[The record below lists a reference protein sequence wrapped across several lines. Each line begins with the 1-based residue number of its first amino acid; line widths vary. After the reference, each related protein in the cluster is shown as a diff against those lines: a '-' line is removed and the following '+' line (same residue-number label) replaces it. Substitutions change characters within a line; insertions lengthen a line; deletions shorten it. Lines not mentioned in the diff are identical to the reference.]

1 MLKQFQIERQTIDNE
16 YVVEILSP
24 DGILLKQVELLA
36 DDKKSSSKKENSKE
50 GDAEDNKW
58 IKIQMPHKGMSP
70 VGEIV
75 LSQGVEIDNL
85 RLYMSI
91 EAEPQKRIWLEDLH
105 QTSKATNNSESETL
119 SKEEVKEEE

>member
-1 MLKQFQIERQTIDNE
+1 
-16 YVVEILSP
+16 
-24 DGILLKQVELLA
+24 
-36 DDKKSSSKKENSKE
+36 
-50 GDAEDNKW
+50 
-58 IKIQMPHKGMSP
+58 MPHKGMSP

-91 EAEPQKRIWLEDLH
+91 EAEPQKRIWLEDRH
-105 QTSKATNNSESETL
+105 QISKATNNSESETL